1 MIRALIVLVSLLPA
15 LAWAQA
21 WPGKPVR
28 MVVPFAPG
36 GVTDNTARLVAVKI
50 QEAVGQPVLVEN
62 RPGAGGIVATEHVA
76 RSAPDG
82 YTILMASAAPQ
93 TLLQFLQKTGYDGL
107 RDFAP
112 VTLVNTFPIVLM
124 VHPSVPAHSVKEL
137 IALARAQPGKLNF
150 AGAGGLTQFAGEIF
164 KYMAG
169 IDMVYIPYKGGAPA
183 AAAAAAG
190 DVQVT
195 FANYSD
201 ALVHMK
207 SGRLRPLGMTSAR
220 RFPQSPEVP
229 TIAEAALPGYQVDSW
244 NGLLYPAGTPAEI
257 VNRVAAAVQ
266 QGFKDPELRR
276 RMEEMGTTPVGDAPA
291 EFRAFVQAETE
302 KWGRFVKQS
311 GIKVE
316 Q

>member
-1 MIRALIVLVSLLPA
+1 LIRIALLL
-15 LAWAQA
+15 LAFIPGAVCAQA
-21 WPGKPVR
+21 WPSKPLR

-36 GVTDNTARLVAVKI
+36 GVTDSTARLVAAKMQDVL
-50 QEAVGQPVLVEN
+50 GQPVVVDN
-62 RPGAGGIVATEHVA
+62 RTGAGGVIATDHVA
-76 RSAPDG
+76 KSAPDG

-93 TLLQFLQKTGYDGL
+93 TLTQFLQKTGYDGV

-112 VTLVNTFPIVLM
+112 ITLVNTFPIVLM
-124 VHPSVPAHSVKEL
+124 VHPSVPAQNVREL
-137 IALARAQPGKLNF
+137 IALAKAQPGKLNF

-169 IDMVYIPYKGGAPA
+169 IDLVYIPYKGGAPA

-190 DVQVT
+190 DAQVT

-207 SGRLRPLGMTSAR
+207 SGRLRALGMTSAK
-220 RFPQSPEVP
+220 RFPQSPDVP
-229 TIAEAALPGYQVDSW
+229 TIGEAGIPGYQVDSW
-244 NGLLYPAGTPAEI
+244 NGLLAPAGTPPEV
-257 VNRVAAAVQ
+257 VNRMAAAVQ
-266 QGFKDPELRR
+266 QGLKDPATRK
-276 RMEEMGTTPVGDAPA
+276 RMEEMGTVPVADNPA
-291 EFRAFVQAETE
+291 DFRVFLQAEAA
-302 KWGRFVKQS
+302 KWGDFVKKS

>member
-1 MIRALIVLVSLLPA
+1 MRIGFFLLWLVPA
-15 LAWAQA
+15 LALAQA
-21 WPGKPVR
+21 WPAKPLR

-36 GVTDNTARLVAVKI
+36 GVTDSTARLVAGKM
-50 QEAVGQPVLVEN
+50 QEALGQPVLVDN
-62 RPGAGGIVATEHVA
+62 RTGAGGIIATDHVA
-76 RSAPDG
+76 KSAPDG

-107 RDFAP
+107 KDFAP
-112 VTLVNTFPIVLM
+112 ITLVNTFPIVLM
-124 VHPSVPAHSVKEL
+124 VHPSVPAQNVREL
-137 IALARAQPGKLNF
+137 IALAKSQPGKLNF

-169 IDMVYIPYKGGAPA
+169 VDMVYIPYKGGAPA

-190 DVQVT
+190 DAQVT

-207 SGRLRPLGMTSAR
+207 SGRLRALGMTSAR

-229 TIAEAALPGYQVDSW
+229 TIAEAGIPGYQVDSW
-244 NGLLYPAGTPAEI
+244 NGLLAPAGTPPEI
-257 VNRVAAAVQ
+257 VNRLAAAAQ
-266 QGFKDPELRR
+266 QGLKDAPTRKRL
-276 RMEEMGTTPVGDAPA
+276 EEMGTEPVGDSPTQ
-291 EFRAFVQAETE
+291 FRAFVQAEIT
-302 KWGRFVKQS
+302 KWSTFVKQS

>member
-1 MIRALIVLVSLLPA
+1 MTRIFLLLLFIPGLAL
-15 LAWAQA
+15 AQA
-21 WPGKPVR
+21 WPAKPVR

-36 GVTDNTARLVAVKI
+36 GVTDSTARLVASRM
-50 QEAVGQPVLVEN
+50 QEALGQPVLVDN
-62 RPGAGGIVATEHVA
+62 RTGAGGIIATDHVA
-76 RSAPDG
+76 KSAPDG

-107 RDFAP
+107 KDFAP
-112 VTLVNTFPIVLM
+112 ISLVNTFPIVLM
-124 VHPSVPAHSVKEL
+124 VHPSVPAQNVREL
-137 IALARAQPGKLNF
+137 IALAKSQPGKLNF

-169 IDMVYIPYKGGAPA
+169 VDMVYIPYKGGAPA

-190 DVQVT
+190 DAQVT

-220 RFPQSPEVP
+220 RFPQSPDVP
-229 TIAEAALPGYQVDSW
+229 TIAEAGIPGYQVDSW
-244 NGLLYPAGTPAEI
+244 NGLLAPAGTPAEI
-257 VNRVAAAVQ
+257 VNRMAAAVQ
-266 QGFKDPELRR
+266 QGLKDPATSKRL
-276 RMEEMGTTPVGDAPA
+276 EEMGTVPVGDSPA
-291 EFRAFVQAETE
+291 QFRTFVQGEIT
-302 KWGRFVKQS
+302 KWGNFVKQS